1 MKSNRAMV
9 DRGERPDTTFD
20 LAAVGMAFVSLDGVL
35 LHANPK
41 LCDALGH
48 SLDEIAGRS
57 TQDLRHPDDAE
68 AALQHIQVLRE
79 GVVQS
84 ATSEERLLRRDGS
97 PLWVAVTRSVAR
109 SPSGAPLYILEVMH
123 EIGRYKR
130 AEEARERDLA
140 GERAA
145 RIRVEL
151 AEARMSRLQTITSEL
166 ARALTPTEVADV
178 VLRQG
183 LAAVYADAGY
193 VALLGEEGVIELLLA
208 PGYPEEIVERLR
220 RIPLTAAL
228 PSADCIR
235 TGRFLVY
242 DSQETFCATYPD
254 APPQRWAN
262 TWVIIPMKVGGR
274 TIGAL
279 GVTYVDT
286 CRITQE
292 DRAYMCTLA
301 QQCAQALE
309 RSRLYEAEQR
319 ARLAREEALAIA
331 AHDLRNPLSAMTL
344 VASSMMRAA
353 PDDATGQWVR
363 ERAQKLKATAE
374 HAMELL
380 HNLLDAAIIEAN
392 TLTLE
397 RERCEVDAL
406 LAEVAEIHA
415 PLAEQK
421 KIGLGPRPLGRAA
434 VTTCDRGRVI
444 QVLSN
449 LLGNA
454 LKFTP
459 AGGAITLSAELDGAF
474 VRFSVADTG
483 PGIRPEDVPRLFDRY
498 WRPRAVRG
506 AGTGLGLYIVKGIV
520 EAHGGRVSVD
530 SKLGVGTTFSF
541 TLPIKP
547 IEHASPR
554 NARKGPR

>member
-1 MKSNRAMV
+1 MA
-9 DRGERPDTTFD
+9 DLGERPDATFD
-20 LAAVGMAFVSLDGVL
+20 LAAVGMAVVSLEGVL
-35 LHANPK
+35 LRANPK
-41 LCDALGH
+41 LCDLLGRREEE
-48 SLDEIAGRS
+48 LAGRPA
-57 TQDLRHPDDAE
+57 QDLRHPDDTK
-68 AALQHIQVLRE
+68 AALQHMQVLGE

-84 ATSEERLLRRDGS
+84 ATTEERLLRRDGS
-97 PLWVAVTRSVAR
+97 SLWVAVTRSVAR
-109 SPSGAPLYILEVMH
+109 GPSGAPLHILEVMQ
-123 EIGRYKR
+123 ETGRYKR

-151 AEARMSRLQTITSEL
+151 AEARMARLQTITSEL
-166 ARALTPTEVADV
+166 ARAVTPTEVADV

-193 VALLGEEGVIELLLA
+193 VALAEGSMIEVLLA
-208 PGYPEEIVERLR
+208 PGYPENDLERLR
-220 RIPLTAAL
+220 RVPLLTAAL
-228 PSADCIR
+228 PWADCIR
-235 TGRFLVY
+235 TGRLLVY
-242 DSQETFCATYPD
+242 DSPQAFRAAYPD
-254 APPQRWAN
+254 APSQRWAK
-262 TWVIIPMKVGGR
+262 TWVVVPMKVGDR

-279 GVTYVDT
+279 GVTYLDT
-286 CRITQE
+286 CRINQD

-301 QQCAQALE
+301 QQCGQALE
-309 RSRLYEAEQR
+309 RARLYEAEQR

-331 AHDLRNPLSAMTL
+331 AHDLRNPLSAITL
-344 VASSMMRAA
+344 VASSMMRTA
-353 PDDATGQWVR
+353 PEDEIGKWVR
-363 ERAQKLKATAE
+363 ERAQKLKVTAE

-392 TLTLE
+392 TLALE

-406 LAEVAEIHA
+406 LAEVADIHA
-415 PLAEQK
+415 PIAEQK
-421 KIGLGPRPLGRAA
+421 KIELGTRTLGCALS
-434 VTTCDRGRVI
+434 TTCDRGRVI

-459 AGGAITLSAELDGAF
+459 GGGMITLSAELDDAW

-498 WRPRAVRG
+498 WRPRAARG
-506 AGTGLGLYIVKGIV
+506 AGAGLGLYIVKGIV
-520 EAHGGRVSVD
+520 EAHGGIVSVD

-541 TLPIKP
+541 TLPVKP
-547 IEHASPR
+547 IEHASPGG
-554 NARKGPR
+554 GPPRSRRGH